1 MNLKT
6 ALLFCLILIYIPTTA
21 QESCSKFYNLEEG
34 TNFQYA
40 NYGKND
46 SKEGSIHYEVHNV
59 SHRGMDTEAW
69 MKITYKDTKDQ
80 EYLSSDYNFNCID
93 NVVEIDYESMIS
105 SETLKQYKGKK
116 MDISGSDIV
125 LPNDLSIG
133 QKLEDASVTM
143 TIDVGGTKMNF
154 QIDLINRSVEKKD
167 ATTTPAGS
175 FDCYVIYGERV
186 TKKMMQQTFPSRL
199 WLAEGVG
206 MIKQETYD
214 KGGNLIN
221 RLVLTDYSN

>member
-1 MNLKT
+1 MNLKI
-6 ALLFCLILIYIPTTA
+6 ALLFCLIITFIPTSG
-21 QESCSKFYNLEEG
+21 QESCSKYYNLEEG
-34 TNFQYA
+34 ANFQYA
-40 NYGKND
+40 NYGKNG
-46 SKEGSIHYEVHNV
+46 SKEGSIQYEVHNV
-59 SHRGMDTEAW
+59 SHRDQDTEAW
-69 MKITYKDTKDQ
+69 MKITYKDTKGK
-80 EYLSSDYNFNCID
+80 EYLSSDYNINCID

-125 LPNDLSIG
+125 LPNDLRIG

-143 TIDVGGTKMNF
+143 TMDVGGAKMNF
-154 QIDLINRSVEKKD
+154 QVDLINRSVEKKD

-175 FDCYVIYGERV
+175 FDCYVIYSERV

-214 KGGNLIN
+214 KGGNLMN
-221 RLVLTDYSN
+221 SMVLTDYSN